1 MTIIGVGLDLIDLPR
16 FATLYL
22 DDQDVLDRCFTPTE
36 QLEAGDDTH
45 RAGRLAARFAAKE
58 AVFKSI
64 GGGVEIAHTDIEIL
78 RGPSGAPR
86 VVLHSSAQ
94 ARASVV
100 GVSQILLTLTHSD
113 GAAAAVAIA
122 VSGDPR

>member
-1 MTIIGVGLDLIDLPR
+1 MKIIGVGLDLVDLSR

-36 QLEAGDDTH
+36 QLEAGAGAH

-58 AVFKSI
+58 AVFKSM
-64 GGGVEIAHTDIEIL
+64 GGDAEIAHTDIEIL
-78 RGPSGAPR
+78 REPTGAPR
-86 VVLHSSAQ
+86 AVLHNRAQ
-94 ARASVV
+94 SRASALGV
-100 GVSQILLTLTHSD
+100 GQIMLTLTHSD

-122 VSGDPR
+122 VSSDPR